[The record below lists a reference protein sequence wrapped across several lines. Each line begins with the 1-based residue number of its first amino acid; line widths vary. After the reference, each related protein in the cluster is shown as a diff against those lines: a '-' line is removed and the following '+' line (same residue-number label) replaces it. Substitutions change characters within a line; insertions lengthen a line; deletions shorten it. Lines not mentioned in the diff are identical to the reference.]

1 MLSSAIASFTALAG
15 LEREGIEREQWSD
28 APRQALADDART
40 ESLNVIADVAK
51 RLETLEHESFPELTR

>member
-1 MLSSAIASFTALAG
+1 LAG